1 MGLNLRDESFSFA
14 FGGPPLGRGGGSSAT
29 GDEASSSRAGASP
42 LGGLDAADRALL
54 ADLRAVGARVTA
66 PPAAAAAAPPA
77 RGFSTDLLAQL
88 ASLQQAVH
96 ADVLKRGAGPSYA
109 RADDYARPGR

>member
-1 MGLNLRDESFSFA
+1 MGLTRDESFSFA
-14 FGGPPLGRGGGSSAT
+14 FGGPPLGRGGGGRGGGG
-29 GDEASSSRAGASP
+29 GDEASSSRASASP

-66 PPAAAAAAPPA
+66 APPAAAAPA
-77 RGFSTDLLAQL
+77 GRGFSTDLLAQL